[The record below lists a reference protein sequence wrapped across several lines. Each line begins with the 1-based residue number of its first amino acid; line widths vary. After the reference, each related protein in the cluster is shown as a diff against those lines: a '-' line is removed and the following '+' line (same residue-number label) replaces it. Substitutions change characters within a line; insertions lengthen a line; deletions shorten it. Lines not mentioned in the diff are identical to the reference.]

1 VQRPFVGQFINRRKR
16 YLPELRETLV
26 RNLELRQAADYRP
39 RSVSQAQ
46 AERALQRTRRFV
58 EATGEEVN
66 QREQRRDEPG
76 GPAHP
81 ARGERAR
88 GVDP

>member
-1 VQRPFVGQFINRRKR
+1 MQRPFVGQFINRRKR

-58 EATGEEVN
+58 EAIRRGGES
-66 QREQRRDEPG
+66 
-76 GPAHP
+76 A
-81 ARGERAR
+81 
-88 GVDP
+88 